1 MLWNA
6 PALLNSLGLASEDE
20 EGTGE
25 FITEAVIQGPFL
37 VNLNVQGY
45 LDSQRNAT
53 LSCQVEG
60 TTTIISLVP
69 EGTLAKEGDI
79 LCELDS
85 SQFKEKA
92 KQQEITVTQAEAALI
107 QAKEQLEIQRNQND
121 SDIAAA
127 ELKWK
132 LAQLDLTKYEK
143 GEFPQQK
150 KQLEG
155 TVVLN
160 KEELVRAEEN
170 LAFIREQVKKGYRN
184 QNDLES
190 ARLTVQQGE
199 LKLSGS
205 EEELK
210 VLTQFTFTR
219 TIEELKAN
227 AAEFERELQRTKLKA
242 ESALAQYE
250 KDVEARKLTA
260 EVEREQYER
269 LLKQIDACI
278 LRAPQDGEVVYA
290 NLQGSRRGG
299 EQVNIE
305 EGATVRERQAI
316 INLPDVSKMKVD
328 CRIHESLIGDVRV
341 GLSCRIRMDAHPD
354 KFFNGKVTQVSSV
367 PMTGSWPN
375 TDLREYATEVQLV
388 DDVERIRELRPG
400 LTAQVEILIDN
411 RADVLQIPVQAVVGV
426 SDRHIAYV
434 LKPGSGAERRDL
446 VIGDSN
452 QTHIEVKE
460 GVKAGEKVILNPRS
474 RFADE
479 IGQLEA
485 KWNTEREKKDGESVQ
500 ITPGEATPRGPGG
513 PGGAGPGG
521 TGGPNGGA
529 PAGGGGRPDPQAF
542 FSRMDSN
549 SDGKITSDETQG
561 PLKEKFSEIDT
572 DGNGEISL
580 EEFKAGASKLR
591 PPGGGGGAPGGGGGG
606 PRP

>member
-1 MLWNA
+1 MWNA
-6 PALLNSLGLASEDE
+6 SALLNSLGLASEEE
-20 EGTGE
+20 EGAGE
-25 FITEAVIQGPFL
+25 FITEPVIQGPFL

-60 TTTIISLVP
+60 TTTIITLVP
-69 EGTLAKEGDI
+69 EGTLAKEGDV

-132 LAQLDLTKYEK
+132 LAQLDLTKYEQ

-190 ARLTVQQGE
+190 ARLTVQQAE

-210 VLTQFTFTR
+210 VLTKFTFTR

-242 ESALAQYE
+242 ESAVAQYE
-250 KDVEARKLTA
+250 KDVDARKLTA

-316 INLPDVSKMKVD
+316 INLPDVTKMKVD

-367 PMTGSWPN
+367 PMTGNWPN
-375 TDLREYATEVQLV
+375 TDLREYATEIQLV
-388 DDVERIRELRPG
+388 DDIERIRELRPG

-411 RADVLQIPVQAVVGV
+411 RPDVLQIPVQAVVGV

-434 LKPGSGAERRDL
+434 MKQGVPERRDL

-452 QTHIEVKE
+452 QTHIEVSE

-485 KWNTEREKKDGESVQ
+485 KWNTEREKKDGETIKV
-500 ITPGEATPRGPGG
+500 TPGQETPRGPSGPGG
-513 PGGAGPGG
+513 PGG
-521 TGGPNGGA
+521 GA
-529 PAGGGGRPDPQAF
+529 PGAGGGGRPDPQAF
-542 FSRMDSN
+542 FNRMDAN

-591 PPGGGGGAPGGGGGG
+591 PPGGGGGGAPGGGGGG